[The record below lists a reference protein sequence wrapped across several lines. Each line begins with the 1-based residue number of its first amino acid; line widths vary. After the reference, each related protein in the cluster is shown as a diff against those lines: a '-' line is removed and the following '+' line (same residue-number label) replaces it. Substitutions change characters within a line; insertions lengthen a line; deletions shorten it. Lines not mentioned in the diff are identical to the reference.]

1 MKYLFVSM
9 SLSKMTLDNSSTHC
23 RYIPDSAVK
32 TNFGPFARYYVQQDL
47 DDGYYLKTS
56 IPVDQ
61 VGKAKFFFCIQLNN
75 DFVYSITEIA

>member
-1 MKYLFVSM
+1 
-9 SLSKMTLDNSSTHC
+9 MTLDNSFMYC
-23 RYIPDSAVK
+23 RYVPDSAVK

-61 VGKAKFFFCIQLNN
+61 VGNARLDVCTKFNEWWVCNFIEL
-75 DFVYSITEIA
+75 A